1 MFLLDTNVVSEL
13 RKATASRANRG
24 VIDWAETVPAVVMF
38 VSVITL
44 HELEHGVLLAERAD
58 PAKGALMRQWLDNS
72 VVPAF
77 VDRIVSVDA
86 AIARCAA
93 ALHVPDPAPFRDAL
107 IAATAIEHDMTMV
120 TRNVRDFE
128 RFDGLEII
136 NPWT

>member
-1 MFLLDTNVVSEL
+1 
-13 RKATASRANRG
+13 
-24 VIDWAETVPAVVMF
+24 
-38 VSVITL
+38 
-44 HELEHGVLLAERAD
+44 VLLAERAD
-58 PAKGALMRQWLDNS
+58 PAKGALMRQWLDNR

-93 ALHVPDPAPFRDAL
+93 ALHVPDPAPLRDAL

-128 RFDGLEII
+128 RFDGLEIL